1 MTADIGITS
10 GHVLLADW
18 LFLIAAVLFLLGGL
32 SRAASAR
39 DGRLALPGWLLEIGL
54 CLVAVA
60 WLVL

>member
-1 MTADIGITS
+1 MITATDIAH

-18 LFLIAAVLFLLGGL
+18 LFLIAAIVFVLEAVVLWVGG
-32 SRAASAR
+32 R
-39 DGRLALPGWLLEIGL
+39 DTITRGVLPAVGL